1 MDLGDEESA
10 QGLKGPS
17 SYLAEEEDAKRS
29 EANWLTNTR
38 QQAWLGEAL
47 PPTLMPGAL

>member
-29 EANWLTNTR
+29 KANWLSNTR
-38 QQAWLGEAL
+38 EQVWLGEAL
-47 PPTLMPGAL
+47 SPILVPGAL

>member
-17 SYLAEEEDAKRS
+17 SLLTEEEDTKRS
-29 EANWLTNTR
+29 VANWLSNTR
-38 QQAWLGEAL
+38 EHAWLGEAL
-47 PPTLMPGAL
+47 PPTLVPGAL